1 MGPTV
6 MVMTWLNSA
15 AHARWLERESD
26 ELLAF
31 GAGSMVTQGF
41 GYLDRAGRVIE
52 EQGLPLWIT
61 CRMAHSY
68 SLGVLLGRP
77 GAATMVDHG
86 ISTLAQ
92 HFHDDEHGGWF
103 SAVGAGASDVK
114 EAYAHAFVIL
124 AGASATAAGRPGG
137 ADLLAEALGVSEQR
151 FWREDEGM
159 VAESWDRAF
168 TELEDYRGVN
178 ANMHTVEAYVTAAD
192 VTGEDIWVARAMRIC
207 ERVITVAREHSWR
220 IPEHFTAQWQPL
232 LDYNADTPAHQFR
245 PAGATVGHW
254 LEWSRLVLQVRAGL
268 QARGQDAPEWMLEAA
283 RELFDAA
290 VREGWAVDGADGFVY
305 TVNFEGRPLVRE
317 RMHWVLAEALAA
329 AAALYRVDPDPRLAR
344 WYQMWW
350 EYAAIHLIDEERGSW
365 VHELDSANRPSDT
378 VWAGK
383 PDVYHALQAT
393 LMPRLPLTPMFA
405 PALAAG
411 LLDG

>member
-1 MGPTV
+1 
-6 MVMTWLNSA
+6 MTWLNSA

-41 GYLDRAGRVIE
+41 GYLDRAGQVIE

-103 SAVGAGASDVK
+103 SAVGAGASDAK

-137 ADLLAEALGVSEQR
+137 PDLLAEALGVSEQR

-159 VAESWDRAF
+159 VAESWDRTF

-192 VTGEDIWVARAMRIC
+192 VTGEDVWLARAMRIC
-207 ERVITVAREHSWR
+207 ERVVTVAREHFWR
-220 IPEHFTAQWQPL
+220 IPEHFTARWEPL
-232 LDYNADTPAHQFR
+232 LEYNADTPAHQFR

-290 VREGWAVDGADGFVY
+290 VREGWGVDGADGFVY
-305 TVNFEGRPLVRE
+305 TVTFDGRPLVRE
-317 RMHWVLAEALAA
+317 RMHWVLAEGLAA
-329 AAALYRVDPDPRLAR
+329 AAALYRVDPDPHLVR

-350 EYAAIHLIDEERGSW
+350 ECTRRS
-365 VHELDSANRPSDT
+365 T
-378 VWAGK
+378 
-383 PDVYHALQAT
+383 
-393 LMPRLPLTPMFA
+393 
-405 PALAAG
+405 
-411 LLDG
+411 